1 MKRAAADHAL
11 VVLVNSV
18 LPEYE
23 LLMGRL
29 RKDGFVS
36 KVDEATL
43 QEVKRLLEDAAG
55 RLLVRAKAE

>member
-1 MKRAAADHAL
+1 MKRTAADHAL

-43 QEVKRLLEDAAG
+43 QEVKRLLEEAAG
-55 RLLVRAKAE
+55 RLVLRTQSE